1 MNNIPKVAVLIEA
14 SRAAGR
20 GLLSGIIKYI
30 NANNNWA
37 CYREPPSYTRL
48 GGKKNLLK
56 WLKSLHVDGI
66 IAHDH
71 YAREIESLIN
81 KKMPMVLASIDQKKY
96 PFLPSFADNG
106 IVTGQL
112 AAKHLLER
120 GLRNF
125 AYYGLRKKD
134 VFRDRCRSFRDT
146 IKQAGFKTDFYESKF
161 NVRSISW
168 ETELTNIVNWLIAL
182 PKPVGIMTY
191 ADDYSQQLIEACKIA
206 KLKIPDQVAIVGV
219 DNDHLIC
226 NLSNPPL
233 SSVALKYERAGYE
246 VAHLLDRLMSG
257 EPMNG
262 QQVIIEPTHVVTRQ
276 STNTLF
282 LEDPAVLQAVRYI
295 HQNSTRLLQVDD
307 VVKISG
313 LSRRALQQKFNKILG
328 HSIFAEIQ
336 KRHSDQIAKMLIETN
351 LPISQIAAT
360 LGHSGIEH
368 ISRYFRLAKGC
379 GPTEYRRKYAAP
391 A

>member
-1 MNNIPKVAVLIEA
+1 MVHIPKVAVLIEA

-48 GGKKNLLK
+48 GSKKNLLK
-56 WLKSLHVDGI
+56 WIKSLHVDGI

-71 YAREIESLIN
+71 YAREIESLIS
-81 KKMPMVLASIDQKKY
+81 KKLPMVLASIDPKKY
-96 PFLPSFADNG
+96 PFLPTFADNG
-106 IVTGQL
+106 ILTGRL
-112 AAKHLLER
+112 AADHLLER
-120 GLRNF
+120 GLHNF

-134 VFRDRCRSFRDT
+134 VFRDRCRSFRDAV
-146 IKQAGFKTDFYESKF
+146 KQAGFTAFYESKF

-191 ADDYSQQLIEACKIA
+191 ADDYSQQIVEACKIA
-206 KLKIPDQVAIVGV
+206 KLKIPDDVAIVGV

-246 VAHLLDRLMSG
+246 IAHLLDRLMTG

-282 LEDPAVLQAVRYI
+282 LDDPIVLQAVRYI

-313 LSRRALQQKFNKILG
+313 LSRRALQQKFNKVLG
-328 HSIFAEIQ
+328 HSIFHEIQ

-351 LPISQIAAT
+351 LPISQIAIT
-360 LGHSGIEH
+360 LGHSGVEH

-379 GPTEYRRKYAAP
+379 GPTEYRKKYAAP

>member
-1 MNNIPKVAVLIEA
+1 MDNIPKVAVLIEA

-20 GLLSGIIKYI
+20 GLLSGIVKYI
-30 NANNNWA
+30 NSNNNWA

-48 GGKKNLLK
+48 GSKKTLLK
-56 WLKSLHVDGI
+56 WIKGLHVDGI

-71 YAREIESLIN
+71 YAREIESIIS
-81 KKMPMVLASIDQKKY
+81 KKLPMVLASIDQKKY
-96 PFLPSFADNG
+96 PFLPTFADNG
-106 IVTGQL
+106 ITTGQM
-112 AAKHLLER
+112 AARHLLER

-125 AYYGLRKKD
+125 AYYGLRKND
-134 VFRDRCRSFRDT
+134 IFRDRGRSFKDT
-146 IKQAGFKTDFYESKF
+146 VKQAGYKTYFYESKF
-161 NVRSISW
+161 NVRRISW
-168 ETELTNIVNWLIAL
+168 ETELTNIANWLISL

-191 ADDYSQQLIEACKIA
+191 ADDYSQQIVEACKVA
-206 KLKIPDQVAIVGV
+206 KLKIPDEVAVLGV

-246 VAHLLDRLMSG
+246 IANLLDRLMNG
-257 EPMNG
+257 EKMNG
-262 QQVIIEPTHVVTRQ
+262 QQVTIEPTHIVTRQ

-282 LEDPAVLQAVRYI
+282 LDDPVVLNAVRYI
-295 HQNSTRLLQVDD
+295 HQNSGRLLQVDD

-328 HSIFAEIQ
+328 HSIFHEIQ
-336 KRHSDQIAKMLIETN
+336 QRHSEQIAKMLIETN
-351 LPISQIAAT
+351 LPISKIALN
-360 LGHSGIEH
+360 LGHNSIEH

-379 GPTEYRRKYAAP
+379 GPTEYRKKYGMYR
-391 A
+391 